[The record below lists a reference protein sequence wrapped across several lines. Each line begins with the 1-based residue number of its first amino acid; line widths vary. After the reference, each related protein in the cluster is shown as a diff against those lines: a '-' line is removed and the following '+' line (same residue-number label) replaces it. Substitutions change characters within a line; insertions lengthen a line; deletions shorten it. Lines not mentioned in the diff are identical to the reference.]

1 MKNQKAVLIS
11 KEIHKA
17 VKLFTTQH
25 ETEIGLFTEAAL
37 TEKMQRDDKIT
48 AKRNRKEF
56 TQ

>member
-48 AKRNRKEF
+48 AKRNKKEF